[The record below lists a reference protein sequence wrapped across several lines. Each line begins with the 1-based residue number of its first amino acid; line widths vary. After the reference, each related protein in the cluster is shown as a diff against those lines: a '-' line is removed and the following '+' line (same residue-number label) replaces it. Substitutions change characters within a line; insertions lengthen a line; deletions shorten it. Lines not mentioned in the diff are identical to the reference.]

1 MNISLQSPDVGDD
14 PLGGSLLDPVETAV
28 SVRDAVSRAETIVEK
43 SDHPPPDALV
53 FPTSEVP
60 S

>member
-28 SVRDAVSRAETIVEK
+28 SVRDAVSRAEPIVEK

-53 FPTSEVP
+53 FPTS
-60 S
+60 